1 MYFHEYYFNDE
12 YYKRELLN
20 GPNIVLYLKDSIVD
34 TPGSLGLLLNKL
46 TQMFPD
52 DLDISN
58 GVPRFNIRASK
69 NVYFSLGGGNQ
80 FKFSK
85 KLIENKKIPLEYK
98 NIIKLADKEKLT
110 EQQFNKLNEYSLYI
124 SGHSVLEL
132 DYSYEYKK
140 NKILSYLLLLP
151 NKYNS
156 FEQLFNDQ
164 LLFKDNPRKFITFED
179 FLSKNRDIFP
189 VIPFYLTSLGKIV
202 EKDEIVEEEYENKDV
217 KILNKYIKYKEKYL
231 NLKYNNTYK

>member
-1 MYFHEYYFNDE
+1 MNQEFYPNYKDNDE
-12 YYKRELLN
+12 IKFIDEYFEEYIFKDKIYKRELLN

-46 TQMFPD
+46 IKMFPD

-69 NVYFSLGGGNQ
+69 NVYFSLGGDNQ

-140 NKILSYLLLLP
+140 NNQP
-151 NKYNS
+151 
-156 FEQLFNDQ
+156 
-164 LLFKDNPRKFITFED
+164 
-179 FLSKNRDIFP
+179 
-189 VIPFYLTSLGKIV
+189 
-202 EKDEIVEEEYENKDV
+202 EIN
-217 KILNKYIKYKEKYL
+217 
-231 NLKYNNTYK
+231 